1 MSEKT
6 FKFNYF
12 KYPVVPVK
20 FYYDG
25 KETPFIDALLDSG
38 GDFIVI
44 PMPIANYL
52 GLKLKKAGD
61 VDTAGG
67 VASLFKAILN
77 MMMGGKDNFAEYN
90 DIQIHV
96 STRNDIPVLIGRY
109 PIFEDYEIIFR
120 KKKNQLILRSN
131 LDNIKIKYEKLPQ
144 FLKNILDS
152 GGILNQLKKK
162 LK

>member
-6 FKFNYF
+6 FTFNYY
-12 KYPVVPVK
+12 KYPIVPVK
-20 FYYDG
+20 FCYDS

-44 PMPIANYL
+44 PMPIAHYL

-67 VASLFKAILN
+67 IATLYKANLN
-77 MMMGGKDNFAEYN
+77 MSMGGKNNFVEYN
-90 DIQIHV
+90 NIQIHV
-96 STRNDIPVLIGRY
+96 SGRNDIPVLIGRH

-120 KKKNQLILRSN
+120 KQKNQLILRSIIN
-131 LDNIKIKYEKLPQ
+131 SPE
-144 FLKNILDS
+144 F
-152 GGILNQLKKK
+152 
-162 LK
+162 